1 MERRARQGWTEWV
14 RAPLGW
20 EESAQLAV
28 LADLDGL
35 GLVARGSRVE
45 GLEVLLATTTHDH
58 DLCTRR
64 QQQEGMDNRGLRDF
78 TSSLLWT
85 GKDLGKPGGR
95 YQQKKIEHVMNN
107 PSNK

>member
-1 MERRARQGWTEWV
+1 M

-58 DLCTRR
+58 DL
-64 QQQEGMDNRGLRDF
+64 QQSVSVWRGQNGDCAANAPRLRCGRER
-78 TSSLLWT
+78 TWGSLE
-85 GKDLGKPGGR
+85 
-95 YQQKKIEHVMNN
+95 QV
-107 PSNK
+107 